1 MQFYWILH
9 FLNFYPPLCYV
20 TWHSAKN
27 FSKANCVCVKM
38 EQLFASLDRLNIVLL
53 NLLQVRNNKKVGS
66 FLRWLENFHQIAEVF
81 PTFLKKYIDC
91 IRDYFRGERN
101 SLAWE
106 YYEGYFPFSQRLLA
120 NLILKSHK
128 FHIFVIKHS
137 VLGILHGNLST
148 HTRQLTP
155 KITAFDKSK

>member
-1 MQFYWILH
+1 MF
-9 FLNFYPPLCYV
+9 
-20 TWHSAKN
+20 
-27 FSKANCVCVKM
+27 
-38 EQLFASLDRLNIVLL
+38 
-53 NLLQVRNNKKVGS
+53 
-66 FLRWLENFHQIAEVF
+66 
-81 PTFLKKYIDC
+81 
-91 IRDYFRGERN
+91 IRDFKARLVIVGRAYFRGERN

-106 YYEGYFPFSQRLLA
+106 YYEGYFPFSHRLSA

-128 FHIFVIKHS
+128 FHIFVIKCS

>member
-1 MQFYWILH
+1 MTQCKEF
-9 FLNFYPPLCYV
+9 FQSKLCLCQNG
-20 TWHSAKN
+20 TIIRIIGQ
-27 FSKANCVCVKM
+27 VKHCP
-38 EQLFASLDRLNIVLL
+38 F
-53 NLLQVRNNKKVGS
+53 NLLEVRNNKKVGS

-106 YYEGYFPFSQRLLA
+106 YYEGYFPFSHRLSA

-148 HTRQLTP
+148 HMRQLTP

>member
-1 MQFYWILH
+1 MC
-9 FLNFYPPLCYV
+9 LCQNG
-20 TWHSAKN
+20 TIIRIIGQ
-27 FSKANCVCVKM
+27 VKHCP
-38 EQLFASLDRLNIVLL
+38 F
-53 NLLQVRNNKKVGS
+53 NLLEVRNNKKVGS

-106 YYEGYFPFSQRLLA
+106 YYEGYFPFSHRLLA

-128 FHIFVIKHS
+128 FHIFVINWEYFMEICQLLN
-137 VLGILHGNLST
+137 VLFSKIFT
-148 HTRQLTP
+148 FRPP
-155 KITAFDKSK
+155 KGHKYKKTLLEDYLDKFSLLCQNYYQ

>member
-1 MQFYWILH
+1 MFVHRKMKDLLIKSFDKKGGKIVDGKPQNS
-9 FLNFYPPLCYV
+9 NFDAI
-20 TWHSAKN
+20 SA
-27 FSKANCVCVKM
+27 
-38 EQLFASLDRLNIVLL
+38 
-53 NLLQVRNNKKVGS
+53 VR
-66 FLRWLENFHQIAEVF
+66 A
-81 PTFLKKYIDC
+81 
-91 IRDYFRGERN
+91 YFRGERN

-106 YYEGYFPFSQRLLA
+106 YYEGFFPFSQRLSA

-148 HTRQLTP
+148 NARQLTP